1 MPRIPA
7 KRPKN
12 DLVEKLR
19 RAMRGY
25 AVRIADLETELLPT
39 IDLDPFGDDWVDVE
53 DGDVSVT

>member
-1 MPRIPA
+1 MPRTV

-25 AVRIADLETELLPT
+25 AVRIADIETELLPA
-39 IDLDPFGDDWVDVE
+39 IDLDPFGDDWIDVD
-53 DGDVSVT
+53 DGDVSLS